1 MAKRV
6 TKKVNS
12 TELDSKEFFA
22 AIAQIEEEKGIK
34 KGYMME
40 KITQAL
46 ISAYRRDH
54 EGVGDNLTVEANE
67 ETGVVRMFLKK
78 EVVEEVDN
86 PGTEISLSP
95 GPWRPVGGGP
105 ACPCPEWSWGTPS
118 ALRSSPRTSAASPPR
133 LPARSSFRESG
144 RRSRG

>member
-86 PGTEISLSP
+86 PGTEISLEEA
-95 GPWRPVGGGP
+95 R
-105 ACPCPEWSWGTPS
+105 PEWSWGTPS

>member
-67 ETGVVRMFLKK
+67 ETGVVRMFLK
-78 EVVEEVDN
+78 
-86 PGTEISLSP
+86 TEALRSV
-95 GPWRPVGGGP
+95 WRRP